1 MILLLGIP
9 VGLVVFGFLVYWI
22 VKLSVPGLAVVF
34 ETKAVKQTFYTGVVI
49 FPFLIIISLYLYFL
63 RRYFRFPKVPARI
76 VAMTVV
82 LAGIGGC
89 LYWMVKSIVTFYRQ
103 DGTTDYPVNIT
114 FIVAVNLFIMLIAAI
129 AGAFAE
135 PEKKTKA

>member
-1 MILLLGIP
+1 MILILGIP
-9 VGLVVFGFLVYWI
+9 VGLVVLGFVIYWI

-34 ETKAVKQTFYTGVVI
+34 ETKAVKQTFYAGVVV
-49 FPFLIIISLYLYFL
+49 FPFLIILALYLYFL
-63 RRYFRFPKVPARI
+63 RRYFRFPKVPARV
-76 VAMTVV
+76 VAMAVIA
-82 LAGIGGC
+82 AGMAGC
-89 LYWMVKSIVTFYRQ
+89 LYWMVKSLITFYRQ

-135 PEKKTKA
+135 PEKKG